1 MARTPSTT
9 KSACVVMRIETE
21 AARPSTVEEPG
32 VLGVDRRHGARVAPV
47 SDIDQERGHVVI
59 TLDDLE
65 YSYPDDGDRCYY
77 CGRKW
82 DSHSPW
88 EFFYLDNH
96 LLCEECA
103 PEYRRARSRRET
115 KPE

>member
-47 SDIDQERGHVVI
+47 SGIDQERGHVVI
-59 TLDDLE
+59 TLDDLA
-65 YSYPDDGDRCYY
+65 DDGASCVRVL
-77 CGRKW
+77 
-82 DSHSPW
+82 S
-88 EFFYLDNH
+88 
-96 LLCEECA
+96 A
-103 PEYRRARSRRET
+103 PMRVLGQRSLELASA
-115 KPE
+115 

>member
-1 MARTPSTT
+1 
-9 KSACVVMRIETE
+9 
-21 AARPSTVEEPG
+21 
-32 VLGVDRRHGARVAPV
+32 
-47 SDIDQERGHVVI
+47 VI

-65 YSYPDDGDRCYY
+65 DSYPDDGDHCCY

-96 LLCEECA
+96 LLCEGCA
-103 PEYRRARSRRET
+103 PEYRRARSRREPPRANEGMIT
-115 KPE
+115 FLVLIISTLIILNGWKQSIKLGLKSTPLA

>member
-1 MARTPSTT
+1 M
-9 KSACVVMRIETE
+9 
-21 AARPSTVEEPG
+21 
-32 VLGVDRRHGARVAPV
+32 
-47 SDIDQERGHVVI
+47 I

-77 CGRKW
+77 CGRRW
-82 DSHSPW
+82 DGHSSW

-103 PEYRRARSRRET
+103 PKYRRARSRRET

>member
-1 MARTPSTT
+1 MPPL
-9 KSACVVMRIETE
+9 SACGRSLHASSRGVGAERIKKEGT
-21 AARPSTVEEPG
+21 
-32 VLGVDRRHGARVAPV
+32 
-47 SDIDQERGHVVI
+47 VVI

-65 YSYPDDGDRCYY
+65 YSYPDDGDHCYL

-88 EFFYLDNH
+88 EFLYLDSN
-96 LLCEECA
+96 LLCEDCA

-115 KPE
+115 KQE

>member
-1 MARTPSTT
+1 MPPL
-9 KSACVVMRIETE
+9 SACGRSLNASSRGVGAERIKKEGT
-21 AARPSTVEEPG
+21 
-32 VLGVDRRHGARVAPV
+32 
-47 SDIDQERGHVVI
+47 VVI

-65 YSYPDDGDRCYY
+65 YSYPDDGDHCYL

-88 EFFYLDNH
+88 EFLYLDSN
-96 LLCEECA
+96 LLCEDCA

-115 KPE
+115 KQE